1 MKHYRIVKIMI
12 QAAAFLL
19 ISFAAV
25 LSCLAQGSAGTAAA
39 IETRHIIDIP
49 TAGIIGNG
57 MVACDM
63 EVYQAGGLV
72 AGTSVGLFNRALFGI
87 SFGGEHLL
95 GTETPEWNPV
105 PGIEVRIRCLD
116 ETLALPAI
124 AIGFSSQGH
133 GGYIKDEDR
142 YLRKSPGFYAVMS
155 KNYSA
160 LGYLGI
166 HGGINYSLERAD
178 GNKDPDIFAGAEK
191 TIGTFLSVIAS
202 YRMALNDNGS
212 PSKGRGYL
220 DAGFSLSPGRGFTIG
235 ISVRDILNNRI
246 DGTVGDRILLL
257 EYVN

>member
-1 MKHYRIVKIMI
+1 MVNRIIR
-12 QAAAFLL
+12 AAVASLL
-19 ISFAAV
+19 ILGAAI
-25 LSCLAQGSAGTAAA
+25 SPCLAQGSAGTAAA

-63 EVYQAGGLV
+63 EVYQAGGLD
-72 AGTSVGLFNRALFGI
+72 AGTTVGLFNRALFGI

-95 GTETPEWNPV
+95 GTESPEWNPV
-105 PGIEVRIRCLD
+105 PGIEARIRCLD

-124 AIGFSSQGH
+124 ALGFSSQGH
-133 GGYIKDEDR
+133 GGYLKNEDR
-142 YLRKSPGFYAVMS
+142 YQRKSPGFYAVLS

-160 LGYLGI
+160 LGFLGL

-178 GNKDPDIFAGAEK
+178 GNKDPDFFAGAEK

-220 DAGFSLSPGRGFTIG
+220 DAGVSLSPGKGFTLG

-246 DGTVGDRILLL
+246 EGTVGDRILLL